1 MKRKKVSESFGIIGL
16 GRFGTALA
24 ISLAEAGKEII
35 VVDKDE
41 SAVKALRQYTENA
54 FVSDDLSKETLEEIG
69 MQNCD
74 AVIVGIGEQI
84 DTSILTAMHL
94 VDMGVKRV
102 IAKAKSPDQG
112 AILAKIG
119 AEVVYPERD
128 MALRLA
134 KRLVSASFLDYLSA
148 DNSIEIG
155 RVEISEKLV
164 GRTIEEIAVRQRFG
178 LNIIAIE
185 NAGVMNIEIG
195 PKYKLAEGDEVIVIG
210 KVDNIDRFNKSILE

>member
-1 MKRKKVSESFGIIGL
+1 M
-16 GRFGTALA
+16 
-24 ISLAEAGKEII
+24 I

-41 SAVKALRQYTENA
+41 STVKAMRQYTENA
-54 FVSDDLSKETLEEIG
+54 FVADDLSKATLSEIG

-102 IAKAKSPDQG
+102 IAKAKSIDQG
-112 AILAKIG
+112 AVLAKIG

-134 KRLVSASFLDYLSA
+134 KRLISASFLDYLSA

-155 RVEISEKLV
+155 RIEISDKLE
-164 GRTIEEIAVRQRFG
+164 GRTIEEIAIRQRFG

-185 NAGVMNIEIG
+185 NDGTTNIEIG
-195 PKYKLAEGDEVIVIG
+195 PKYKLIKGDAVIVIG
-210 KVDNIDRFNKSILE
+210 KVDNIDKFSKSI